1 MPRRTRLPRPG
12 FRTGRGG
19 GRLARRRLETR
30 ARLVRAARELMA
42 RQGIGATSIQEIT
55 DTADVGFGSFYNHF
69 DSKEAIAEAVM
80 DEAIERFGAAA
91 DALAGT
97 LDDPAEVL
105 AASARHAVRHAAAD
119 PAWGWFL
126 VRTGLA
132 RAGGLR
138 RGLGQRLARDV
149 RIGLDARRFAP
160 DDPTAATLAAGGAIL
175 AIIAAHLG
183 GDLGDDAPERAAAV
197 VLRLLGLSPAEARE
211 IATRRLPSISPAV
224 DEAPAARPT
233 ARAKSRRRR

>member
-1 MPRRTRLPRPG
+1 MRRRERTPRAAGTAPPA
-12 FRTGRGG
+12 

-69 DSKEAIAEAVM
+69 ESKEMIAEAVM
-80 DEAIERFGAAA
+80 DEAIESFGAAA
-91 DALAGT
+91 DALAET
-97 LDDPAEVL
+97 LDDPAEVV
-105 AASARHAVRHAAAD
+105 AASVRHAVRHAAAD
-119 PAWGWFL
+119 PGWGWFL

-132 RAGGLR
+132 HAGGFR

-149 RIGLDARRFAP
+149 RIGVETRRFAV

-175 AIIAAHLG
+175 ALIAARLG
-183 GDLGDDAPERAAAV
+183 GDLGNDAPERAAAV
-197 VLRLLGLSPAEARE
+197 VLRLLGLSTAEARE
-211 IATRRLPSISPAV
+211 IATRRLPAIATPDASSTHS
-224 DEAPAARPT
+224 T
-233 ARAKSRRRR
+233 ARAGTGRRR